1 MNQQKEHMVN
11 ASLNL
16 HDTQPRA
23 WRAGDGVG
31 FKVSNGQAQFECRVS
46 SEVLAGFAVAANDDF
61 DWVDTYLRNKDRI
74 DDVARGLF
82 ARGLRGPRLAVRA
95 QHFMD

>member
-1 MNQQKEHMVN
+1 MTN
-11 ASLNL
+11 ASLN
-16 HDTQPRA
+16 HGYQQPSA

-31 FKVSNGQAQFECRVS
+31 FRVEVGSDQFECRVT
-46 SEVLAGFAVAANDDF
+46 SEVLAGFEVAANDDF
-61 DWVDTYLRNKDRI
+61 DWVETYLRNKDRI